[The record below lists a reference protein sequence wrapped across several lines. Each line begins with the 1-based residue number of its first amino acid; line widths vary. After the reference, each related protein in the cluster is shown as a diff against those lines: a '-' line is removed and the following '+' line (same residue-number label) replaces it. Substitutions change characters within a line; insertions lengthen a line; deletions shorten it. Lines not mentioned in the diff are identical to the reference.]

1 MDPKN
6 PNTEKLLAM
15 IGKRLG
21 TDPKALQSQLEAGKF
36 DAVFSKMDPA
46 SAARMQQL
54 MNNPTLAQQLIN
66 TPQAKQ
72 FLQNFIRQAENGK

>member
-1 MDPKN
+1 MDSKN

-54 MNNPTLAQQLIN
+54 MNNPTLAPQLIT
-66 TPQAKQ
+66 TPQSTHC
-72 FLQNFIRQAENGK
+72 LNNFIRHPEHRN

>member
-1 MDPKN
+1 MDSKN

-46 SAARMQQL
+46 SAARSS
-54 MNNPTLAQQLIN
+54 
-66 TPQAKQ
+66 
-72 FLQNFIRQAENGK
+72 